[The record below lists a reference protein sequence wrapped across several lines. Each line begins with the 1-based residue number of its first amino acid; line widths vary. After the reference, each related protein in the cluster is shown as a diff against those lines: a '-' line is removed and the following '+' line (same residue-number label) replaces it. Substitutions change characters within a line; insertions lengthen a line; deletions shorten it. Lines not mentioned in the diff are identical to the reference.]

1 MKKIVRGVITVVL
14 LGALVFGIVATVLQ
28 QMDYRRG
35 ETEYAEAASLAGEE
49 TAAEAETPDK
59 KDADPKMWSMSTI
72 HLENLQEINPDVVG
86 WIDIPGTVID
96 YPVLQTDDNTTYL
109 QKSSKMSDC
118 SVGAIFMECQNRT
131 DLSQFNTI
139 IYGHNMRDGTMFCG
153 LKDFQDQAYW
163 YEHRYIY
170 LAADG
175 VVRKYEIYA
184 AYEVST
190 WEIIYGLEID
200 SEKRKNEFIEFGLNA
215 SEIDAGIVPTAE
227 DTILTLSTCTNFR
240 NGRRWVV
247 QAVCVDEMSN

>member
-109 QKSSKMSDC
+109 QKSWKMSDC

-153 LKDFQDQAYW
+153 FKDFQDQAYW
-163 YEHRYIY
+163 CEHRYIY

-215 SEIDAGIVPTAE
+215 SEIDAGIVPTAD

>member
-109 QKSSKMSDC
+109 QKSWKMSDC